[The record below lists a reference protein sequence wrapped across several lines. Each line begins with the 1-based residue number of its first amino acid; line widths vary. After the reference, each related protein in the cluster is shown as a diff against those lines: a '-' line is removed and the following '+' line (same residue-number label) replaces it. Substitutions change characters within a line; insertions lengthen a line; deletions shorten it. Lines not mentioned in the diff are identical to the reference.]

1 LDVSSL
7 EEHQTPLYVVA
18 LSLLST
24 VLSTATLLTTG
35 TLLNIDLK
43 SGATHYE
50 KFGPNPRVIIDILL
64 DPKMEA

>member
-1 LDVSSL
+1 M
-7 EEHQTPLYVVA
+7 YVVA